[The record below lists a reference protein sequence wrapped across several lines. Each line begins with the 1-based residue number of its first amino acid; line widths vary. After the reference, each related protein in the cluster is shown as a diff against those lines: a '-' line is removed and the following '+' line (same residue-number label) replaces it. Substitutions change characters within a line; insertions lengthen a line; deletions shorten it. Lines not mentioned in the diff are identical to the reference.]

1 MQTGKESFR
10 RAMLLIAFGVILF
23 AAVTH
28 LQDLWMGFMGL
39 MGLFSP
45 ILLAGAFALILNVPV
60 RGFERIFARLDRRN
74 HLKPGTRNMLGLT
87 LTLLLLP
94 LVLAVVRML
103 SRNRTKRAQE
113 NLAFLKLWNP
123 VRNWFQ
129 WLYLSIRYC
138 KKNRYFLCP
147 NCGRIAC
154 VPKKTGRVTITCK
167 GCKTRYDRKA

>member
-1 MQTGKESFR
+1 MQWLQKFMMGRYGADQLNLALIVLALVLSIVFSIVPLGLIGT
-10 RAMLLIAFGVILF
+10 LIAMI
-23 AAVTH
+23 
-28 LQDLWMGFMGL
+28 
-39 MGLFSP
+39 
-45 ILLAGAFALILNVPV
+45 
-60 RGFERIFARLDRRN
+60 
-74 HLKPGTRNMLGLT
+74 
-87 LTLLLLP
+87 P

-147 NCGRIAC
+147 GQGICLGPRAFVC
-154 VPKKTGRVTITCK
+154 FKCSPGSFAERRRFRPAARPGPRPC
-167 GCKTRYDRKA
+167 C

>member
-1 MQTGKESFR
+1 MQW
-10 RAMLLIAFGVILF
+10 
-23 AAVTH
+23 
-28 LQDLWMGFMGL
+28 LQKFMMGRY
-39 MGLFSP
+39 
-45 ILLAGAFALILNVPV
+45 GADQLNLALIVLALVLSIVFSIVP
-60 RGFERIFARLDRRN
+60 
-74 HLKPGTRNMLGLT
+74 LGLI
-87 LTLLLLP
+87 
-94 LVLAVVRML
+94 VVRML

>member
-1 MQTGKESFR
+1 MQWLQKFMMGRYGADQLNMGLIVLALVLSIVCSFVP
-10 RAMLLIAFGVILF
+10 LGWIGTLIAMI
-23 AAVTH
+23 
-28 LQDLWMGFMGL
+28 
-39 MGLFSP
+39 
-45 ILLAGAFALILNVPV
+45 
-60 RGFERIFARLDRRN
+60 
-74 HLKPGTRNMLGLT
+74 
-87 LTLLLLP
+87 P
-94 LVLAVVRML
+94 LVLAVLRMF

-113 NLAFLKLWNP
+113 NLVFLKLWNP

-147 NCGRIAC
+147 HCGRIAC

>member
-1 MQTGKESFR
+1 MQWLQKFMMGRYGADQLNLALIVLALVLSIVFSIVPLGLIGT
-10 RAMLLIAFGVILF
+10 LIAMI
-23 AAVTH
+23 
-28 LQDLWMGFMGL
+28 
-39 MGLFSP
+39 
-45 ILLAGAFALILNVPV
+45 
-60 RGFERIFARLDRRN
+60 
-74 HLKPGTRNMLGLT
+74 
-87 LTLLLLP
+87 P

-147 NCGRIAC
+147 NCGTHRLRAQEDGPRHHHLQGLQDALRPQG
-154 VPKKTGRVTITCK
+154 VTKTARGLQASASVRALFF
-167 GCKTRYDRKA
+167 YA